1 MYGNFGVRFH
11 FQGMRNVEAEEELDV
26 DELIIQVIVRGTECI
41 HKTGYV

>member
-1 MYGNFGVRFH
+1 MYGNFGVRFDL
-11 FQGMRNVEAEEELDV
+11 GMRNVEAEEELDV